1 MWTLYIYFDCSCLS
15 FNVSYL
21 MFLLVYTTA
30 VQLSFCNVVN
40 NGKAISITRKF
51 NSDAVITSMSTLQCV
66 EHGVFTRMWLVTAS
80 VRVSRHVVDL
90 TFCSRR
96 LFFVTIELVWSFALS
111 CICCFE

>member
-1 MWTLYIYFDCSCLS
+1 MRMQTLYIYSDCSCLS
-15 FNVSYL
+15 FNSSYL
-21 MFLLVYTTA
+21 MFV
-30 VQLSFCNVVN
+30 VQPSFCNVVN
-40 NGKAISITRKF
+40 ICEAMSITSKF
-51 NSDAVITSMSTLQCV
+51 TLYAVITSMSTLQCV

-90 TFCSRR
+90 TFCSWR

>member
-1 MWTLYIYFDCSCLS
+1 M
-15 FNVSYL
+15 
-21 MFLLVYTTA
+21 MFLLVYTAA

-40 NGKAISITRKF
+40 ICEAMSITSKF
-51 NSDAVITSMSTLQCV
+51 TLDAAITSMSSMQCV

-96 LFFVTIELVWSFALS
+96 PFL
-111 CICCFE
+111 